1 MSKYIADVR
10 DSKLSLETVNS
21 IIQHISK
28 HLVVTEI
35 PGAILNSENKITQKL
50 TKLPIYLVKGH
61 KSWSGIAVCFPGNK
75 EDLQTENI
83 STPYIRTILYPILEL
98 SRRVK
103 SNEHGRFE
111 CIYIIG
117 ENISEILLRKFRL
130 LKFITKNMIVLSRNI
145 MPLAEPPL
153 AIKVVSH
160 SKINENFVQKSLC
173 LKLLSPEGLSIPTRS
188 GDINVGYIKH
198 ELKTQC
204 GTKNPEKLDIL
215 GYDKNDG
222 SLVAFEIK
230 GPTCSR
236 VELENLFLQGFEHQI
251 WVEENKRA
259 IKLFHEGPRGRT
271 INARKRPRLLLGFF
285 GESVP
290 DLFFDLRRQAEIE
303 DKDLK
308 IDFVRLSLDMF
319 QDIFVNRFPNPYTV
333 ACLMSPKP
341 QQWGLRGDPYL
352 WEDMSNYFA
361 TTKMPESM
369 EDLISIIET
378 AFILIT
384 GHPITQENSFYVEKY
399 SHGGMSSGHIDP
411 KFWRNTVIPLFID
424 KYQQYCGQNQET
436 TPCKLEN
443 RKNGNDIQPGGG
455 TQSAR

>member
-10 DSKLSLETVNS
+10 DGKLSLETVNF

-35 PGAILNSENKITQKL
+35 PEVILNSGNKITHKL
-50 TKLPIYLVKGH
+50 TNLPIYLVKGH
-61 KSWSGIAVCFPGNK
+61 NSWSGIAVCFPGNK
-75 EDLQTENI
+75 EDLQTEHI
-83 STPYIRTILYPILEL
+83 STPYIRSILYPILEL

-117 ENISEILLRKFRL
+117 ENISEVLLRKFRL
-130 LKFITKNMIVLSRNI
+130 LQFITKNLIVLSRNI
-145 MPLAEPPL
+145 MPLADPLL
-153 AIKVVSH
+153 AIKEVSH
-160 SKINENFVQKSLC
+160 CKINENFVQKSLS

-188 GDINVGYIKH
+188 GNINVGYIKH

-251 WVEENKRA
+251 WIEQNKRA
-259 IKLFHEGPRGRT
+259 IKLFYEGPRRRA
-271 INARKRPRLLLGFF
+271 INVRKRPRLLLGFF

-290 DLFFDLRRQAEIE
+290 ELFYDLRRQAEVE

-319 QDIFVNRFPNPYTV
+319 NEIYVYRFPDPGTV

-352 WEDMSNYFA
+352 WEDMSNHLAF
-361 TTKMPESM
+361 TKMPELM

-378 AFILIT
+378 AFLKIT
-384 GHPITQENSFYVEKY
+384 GHPINLENSFYVEKY
-399 SHGGMSSGHIDP
+399 SHGGMSSGHIEP
-411 KFWRNTVIPLFID
+411 KFWKNTIIPLFID
-424 KYQQYCGQNQET
+424 RYQQYCE
-436 TPCKLEN
+436 KHE
-443 RKNGNDIQPGGG
+443 K
-455 TQSAR
+455 QSGRT